1 MSVELKRALLACLVM
16 LCSAALAFGLT
27 PRDHLADHQP
37 LGSIEKIIP
46 RSFGAWRLDQR
57 IEAIPS
63 VSVSREL
70 SVLYSQTLTRAYVRA
85 DGYRVM
91 LSIAYGGDQTRELQV
106 HRPEVCYAAQGFRIG
121 KLQKAWLGAAG
132 QALPVMRLQ
141 TELGARKEPV
151 TYWVRIGEK
160 VVRGNVEQGIAR
172 LTYGLH
178 GQIPDGLLFRVS
190 SIDGNPDLAYRVQ
203 QEFVKSLFD
212 SLSPEQRRMFAGGK
226 R

>member
-1 MSVELKRALLACLVM
+1 MSVQLKRAILACLVM
-16 LCSAALAFGLT
+16 LCSAGLAFALT
-27 PRDHLADHQP
+27 PRDRLADHQP
-37 LGSIEKIIP
+37 LGPIEKIIP
-46 RSFGAWRLDQR
+46 RSFGAWHLDER
-57 IEAIPS
+57 SEGLPS

-121 KLQKAWLGAAG
+121 KQQKAWLAVAG
-132 QALPVMRLQ
+132 RTLPVMRLR
-141 TELGARKEPV
+141 TDMGSRIEPV

-190 SIDGNPDLAYRVQ
+190 SIDGNPDLAYEAQ
-203 QEFVKSLFD
+203 QAFVNSLFE
-212 SLSPEQRRMFAGGK
+212 SLSPAQRRMLAGGA